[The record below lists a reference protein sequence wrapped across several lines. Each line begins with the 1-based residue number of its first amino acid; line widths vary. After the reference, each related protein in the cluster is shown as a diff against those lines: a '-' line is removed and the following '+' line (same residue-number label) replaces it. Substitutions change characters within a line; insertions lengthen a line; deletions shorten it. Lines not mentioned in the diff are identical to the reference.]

1 MKKIIKI
8 LVGLTLLAG
17 TIFFV
22 SQEQFLLS
30 WGKAAITLI
39 KGGIT
44 ILIPLIGLILIIL
57 GISELKE

>member
-8 LVGLTLLAG
+8 LIGLILLAG
-17 TIFFV
+17 TIFFT
-22 SQEQFLLS
+22 SQEQYLLS

-39 KGGIT
+39 KGGVT
-44 ILIPLIGLILIIL
+44 ILLPLIGLILIIM

>member
-1 MKKIIKI
+1 MNKLIKI
-8 LVGLTLLAG
+8 LIGLILLVG

-22 SQEQFLLS
+22 SQEQYLLS

-44 ILIPLIGLILIIL
+44 ILLPLTGLVLIII
-57 GISELKE
+57 GITELKE